1 MLYST
6 VGVAASTSVPSVL
19 KPSTK
24 GILEVQ
30 TLLAVVPADSPNRLP
45 QNLSV
50 VLESGP
56 GQEPPCSVSCYNCYY
71 HVSLLR
77 VVLTCWMMT

>member
-56 GQEPPCSVSCYNCYY
+56 GQEPPCPVSRYY

-77 VVLTCWMMT
+77 AVLTCWMMT

>member
-30 TLLAVVPADSPNRLP
+30 TLLAVVPADSPKRLP

-56 GQEPPCSVSCYNCYY
+56 GQEPPCSVSCYY

>member
-1 MLYST
+1 M
-6 VGVAASTSVPSVL
+6 GVAASTSVPSVL

-56 GQEPPCSVSCYNCYY
+56 GQEPPCSVSY
-71 HVSLLR
+71 HIR
-77 VVLTCWMMT
+77 

>member
-56 GQEPPCSVSCYNCYY
+56 GQEPPCPVSCYY

-77 VVLTCWMMT
+77 AVLTCWMMT